1 LATIIKG
8 KSKLVTIVKEEK
20 RELLPNS

>member
-1 LATIIKG
+1 
-8 KSKLVTIVKEEK
+8 LVTIVKEEK